1 MRLCL
6 YLPAFL
12 KTAAHM
18 ARTRP
23 PNDPAAVNAK
33 YFLTKVTA
41 EHILTI
47 AMAADAASAVMA
59 LTRFLDTEQYDVS
72 QLPMECQKCA
82 SLLTMLFM
90 DETCVQHGLTEH
102 VCRLLESAQISV
114 FCNTVCSVGGN
125 DEEFKVAL
133 ARSIGRFKAFTKLA
147 LITMMAEFPSFEH
160 FMAFSVFNLAAPR
173 EASE

>member
-1 MRLCL
+1 M
-6 YLPAFL
+6 
-12 KTAAHM
+12 
-18 ARTRP
+18 
-23 PNDPAAVNAK
+23 
-33 YFLTKVTA
+33 VTA
-41 EHILTI
+41 EHILTV

-72 QLPMECQKCA
+72 QLPMECQRCA

-90 DETCVQHGLTEH
+90 DEACVQHGLTEH

-114 FCNTVCSVGGN
+114 FCNSVCSVGGN
-125 DEEFKVAL
+125 ADEFKVAL
-133 ARSIGRFKAFTKLA
+133 ARSLGRFKAFTQLA
-147 LITMMAEFPSFEH
+147 LITMMAEFPSFDH